1 MRLVHHSHLTE
12 NERLHVYPVD
22 QALERVCKVLLERQ
36 PLEGLDQ
43 LRAGL
48 MLDLDSAV
56 LEHIERGDWRLLR
69 SEADY
74 SEWPVAQAAFDQ
86 AVLDLM
92 NNPPAQPTR
101 TPRIYRLVD
110 SMTGEPLPL
119 QAYIATID
127 GVPTQRRTDAEG
139 IAHLFMPEDAGQISM
154 RIFNV

>member
-12 NERLHVYPVD
+12 SERPHVYPVD
-22 QALERVCKVLLERQ
+22 QALEQVCKVLLERKL
-36 PLEGLDQ
+36 LEGIDQ

-48 MLDLDSAV
+48 MINLDSEV
-56 LEHIERGDWRLLR
+56 LEQIERGEWLLLR
-69 SEADY
+69 PEADY
-74 SEWPVAQAAFDQ
+74 GEWPTFRPAFDQ

-110 SMTGEPLPL
+110 SMTGEPLPQ
-119 QAYIATID
+119 QAYIATVD
-127 GVPTQRRTDAEG
+127 GVPIQRRTDAGG
-139 IAHLFMPEDAGQISM
+139 IAHLFLADDVRQISM